1 MCFSEQFHKESW
13 PISGFPPVNRTCI
26 NNRIVSQHWSIFL
39 YLCQNILI
47 SEPTH
52 KLGVSVV
59 EAYMQLYVFC
69 LFILSRFSFF
79 VGCLGT
85 AIKSEEKVNFNC
97 RFGIRHMQHTT
108 FSLIFVT
115 LKWQFCT
122 YSESRWKSWSHWS
135 KNGGKFSPEEIG
147 FLCHSSLAFVVL
159 LKAEGWS

>member
-39 YLCQNILI
+39 YLCQNIYI

-69 LFILSRFSFF
+69 LFILSWFSF
-79 VGCLGT
+79 LGGVW
-85 AIKSEEKVNFNC
+85 E
-97 RFGIRHMQHTT
+97 Q
-108 FSLIFVT
+108 
-115 LKWQFCT
+115 Q
-122 YSESRWKSWSHWS
+122 
-135 KNGGKFSPEEIG
+135 
-147 FLCHSSLAFVVL
+147 
-159 LKAEGWS
+159 